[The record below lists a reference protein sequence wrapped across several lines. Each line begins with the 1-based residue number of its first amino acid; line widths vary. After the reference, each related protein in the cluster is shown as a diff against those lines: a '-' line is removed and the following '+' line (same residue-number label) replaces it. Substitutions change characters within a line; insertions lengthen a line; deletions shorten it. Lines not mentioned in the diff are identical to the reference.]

1 MPGAGRRRARLHA
14 RPGMPRPSTGQPDH
28 PVASRRATHGGAP
41 CANEEIKGGRAMTTA
56 KAAASSNGARAAQ
69 AGPPSSLAEVLPDAA
84 GKVDAVL
91 RRNAELER
99 ENAELR
105 HELASARTRAEDV
118 RREALEAV
126 NRVLS
131 ERGVG

>member
-1 MPGAGRRRARLHA
+1 
-14 RPGMPRPSTGQPDH
+14 
-28 PVASRRATHGGAP
+28 
-41 CANEEIKGGRAMTTA
+41 MTTA